1 MSSATWVS
9 AIGAIVVAACGASR
23 NAGLPRDDGGLPPPD
38 AALGD
43 ASNGR
48 DASDG
53 RDAADV
59 DAAPDAFAGG
69 DATVIVFGDFG
80 AALGQ
85 PEPGIPVM
93 FHTGDGRLI
102 ASLVTDATGKATAT
116 IPRDAS
122 VTIVRQFG
130 PDDTE
135 LLTRT
140 NVQPGAVLKLGF
152 QGPVPTSLAT
162 MTVTWTKPPN
172 SFVGHFDV
180 VTPCGS
186 AFANF
191 NDRSATFPISDACAN
206 TTFPV
211 YVIAR
216 DNGDFLNQSGVEG
229 QTAINGATIP
239 LTTWL
244 GPTLVTSGVTNV
256 PTNVFVGGQIEQAA
270 HGLAFDGD
278 ISGFSF
284 TGDGSFT
291 YHVAPSPGSELRE
304 QIDISCFGGC
314 SFDQIIARRKPFGSS
329 FSLDVGAAM
338 LPAFTSAGFNLASRT
353 WTWSTSAPIAPDVQ
367 LLYLSYQRANFQ
379 RFSWSVIASGE
390 IGSSFVLPE
399 VPTSLAQI
407 APRATDRLSGAV
419 SEVKLGNGLT
429 FAQVQ
434 DNLAQWLATGFPD
447 NSVAVSWTTAPA
459 ELDSL
464 TKSSALF

>member
-1 MSSATWVS
+1 M
-9 AIGAIVVAACGASR
+9 ACGTSR
-23 NAGLPRDDGGLPPPD
+23 NAGLPRDDGGLPPLD
-38 AALGD
+38 AAPAD
-43 ASNGR
+43 SR
-48 DASDG
+48 DDASDG
-53 RDAADV
+53 RDASDAAV
-59 DAAPDAFAGG
+59 DASPDAFAGG
-69 DATVIVFGDFG
+69 DATVIVFGAFG

-85 PEPGIPVM
+85 PAPGIPVM

-102 ASLVTDATGKATAT
+102 ASLVTDAAGKATAT

-162 MTVTWTKPPN
+162 MTVTWTKPPS

-180 VTPCGS
+180 VTPCGG

-191 NDRSATFPISDACAN
+191 DERSATFPISDACAN

-229 QTAINGATIP
+229 QTAVNGATIP
-239 LTTWL
+239 LALTTWL
-244 GPTLVTSGVTNV
+244 GPTLVTSDVTNV
-256 PTNVFVGGQIEQAA
+256 PANVFVGGQIEQAA

-278 ISGFSF
+278 ISGFPF

-304 QIDISCFGGC
+304 QIDISCFSGG
-314 SFDQIIARRKPFGSS
+314 SLDQVIARRKPFGSS

-338 LPAFTSAGFNLASRT
+338 LPGFTSAGFNLTSRT

-367 LLYLSYQRANFQ
+367 LLYLSYQRASFQ
-379 RFSWSVIASGE
+379 RFAWSVIASGE

-399 VPTSLAQI
+399 VPASLAQI
-407 APRATDRLSGAV
+407 APRATDQLSGAV

-434 DNLAQWLATGFPD
+434 ANLAQWLATGFPD
-447 NSVAVSWTTAPA
+447 NTVAVSWTAAPA